1 MASGIRIFACEATL
15 NYYNLTEDDLAFGV
29 ETVPPGSPP
38 WEGCR
43 RARDGVTSS
52 SDESHSPPARFG
64 GTGCQRDHMP
74 LHASADTTTH
84 NDSPVLIYIYSPECG
99 ACRQFDREVGPIY
112 EKTAE
117 SLALPLE
124 RVLIDEWQ
132 ADRHQLVECASAE
145 VIGTPT
151 FLQIR
156 DCQELDRITGYS
168 DAELFW
174 LGHRRMMN
182 RIASDQ

>member
-1 MASGIRIFACEATL
+1 MRAIALLLGLAGLVASAT
-15 NYYNLTEDDLAFGV
+15 N
-29 ETVPPGSPP
+29 
-38 WEGCR
+38 
-43 RARDGVTSS
+43 
-52 SDESHSPPARFG
+52 
-64 GTGCQRDHMP
+64 MP

-156 DCQELDRITGYS
+156 NCQGLDRSTGYS

-182 RIASDQ
+182 RIESDL

>member
-1 MASGIRIFACEATL
+1 MRAIALLLGLAGLVASAT
-15 NYYNLTEDDLAFGV
+15 NL
-29 ETVPPGSPP
+29 
-38 WEGCR
+38 
-43 RARDGVTSS
+43 
-52 SDESHSPPARFG
+52 
-64 GTGCQRDHMP
+64 P
-74 LHASADTTTH
+74 LHAYADTTTH

-117 SLALPLE
+117 SLVLPLE

-156 DCQELDRITGYS
+156 NCQELDRITGYS

-182 RIASDQ
+182 RIASEQ

>member
-1 MASGIRIFACEATL
+1 MRSTLTSASVLLFGLAAIIASAT
-15 NYYNLTEDDLAFGV
+15 T
-29 ETVPPGSPP
+29 
-38 WEGCR
+38 
-43 RARDGVTSS
+43 
-52 SDESHSPPARFG
+52 
-64 GTGCQRDHMP
+64 MP

-84 NDSPVLIYIYSPECG
+84 SAPVLIYIYSPECG

-112 EKTAE
+112 SKTDE
-117 SLALPLE
+117 SIALPLE
-124 RVLIDEWQ
+124 RVLIEDWQ
-132 ADRHQLVECASAE
+132 ADRHQLVECASAD

-156 DCQELDRITGYS
+156 NCQELDRITGYS

-182 RIASDQ
+182 RIESDQ

>member
-1 MASGIRIFACEATL
+1 MRAIALLLGLAGLVASATK
-15 NYYNLTEDDLAFGV
+15 
-29 ETVPPGSPP
+29 
-38 WEGCR
+38 
-43 RARDGVTSS
+43 
-52 SDESHSPPARFG
+52 
-64 GTGCQRDHMP
+64 MP

-112 EKTAE
+112 EKTVE

-132 ADRHQLVECASAE
+132 ADQHQLVECASAE

-174 LGHRRMMN
+174 LGHRRVMN

>member
-1 MASGIRIFACEATL
+1 
-15 NYYNLTEDDLAFGV
+15 
-29 ETVPPGSPP
+29 
-38 WEGCR
+38 
-43 RARDGVTSS
+43 
-52 SDESHSPPARFG
+52 
-64 GTGCQRDHMP
+64 MP
-74 LHASADTTTH
+74 LHVSADPAGH
-84 NDSPVLIYIYSPECG
+84 IDSPVLIYIYSPECG
-99 ACRQFDREVGPIY
+99 ACRQFDLEVGPIY
-112 EKTAE
+112 DKTVE
-117 SLALPLE
+117 SPALPLE
-124 RVLIDEWQ
+124 RVLIDDWQ

-182 RIASDQ
+182 RIKSDQ

>member
-1 MASGIRIFACEATL
+1 MSGTLTSTRIL
-15 NYYNLTEDDLAFGV
+15 LLALAGL
-29 ETVPPGSPP
+29 
-38 WEGCR
+38 
-43 RARDGVTSS
+43 A
-52 SDESHSPPARFG
+52 
-64 GTGCQRDHMP
+64 
-74 LHASADTTTH
+74 ASATSIPLRACGDAAASS
-84 NDSPVLIYIYSPECG
+84 DSPVLIYIYSPECG

-112 EKTAE
+112 DKTDE

-124 RVLIDEWQ
+124 RVWIDDWQ
-132 ADRHQLVECASAE
+132 ASRHRLVECASVD

-182 RIASDQ
+182 RIDSDL

>member
-1 MASGIRIFACEATL
+1 MRTIALLLGLAGLVASAT
-15 NYYNLTEDDLAFGV
+15 N
-29 ETVPPGSPP
+29 
-38 WEGCR
+38 
-43 RARDGVTSS
+43 
-52 SDESHSPPARFG
+52 
-64 GTGCQRDHMP
+64 MP
-74 LHASADTTTH
+74 LHASADTPTH
-84 NDSPVLIYIYSPECG
+84 NNSPVLIYIYSPECG

-156 DCQELDRITGYS
+156 NCQELDRITGYS

-182 RIASDQ
+182 RIASEQ

>member
-1 MASGIRIFACEATL
+1 MRAIALLLGLAGLVASAT
-15 NYYNLTEDDLAFGV
+15 N
-29 ETVPPGSPP
+29 
-38 WEGCR
+38 
-43 RARDGVTSS
+43 
-52 SDESHSPPARFG
+52 
-64 GTGCQRDHMP
+64 MP

-99 ACRQFDREVGPIY
+99 ACLQFDREVGPIY

-151 FLQIR
+151 FLQIWN
-156 DCQELDRITGYS
+156 CQELDRITGYS

-182 RIASDQ
+182 RIASEQ

>member
-1 MASGIRIFACEATL
+1 MRAMALLLGLAGLVASAT
-15 NYYNLTEDDLAFGV
+15 N
-29 ETVPPGSPP
+29 
-38 WEGCR
+38 
-43 RARDGVTSS
+43 
-52 SDESHSPPARFG
+52 
-64 GTGCQRDHMP
+64 MP

-99 ACRQFDREVGPIY
+99 ACRQFDREVGSIY

-156 DCQELDRITGYS
+156 NCQELDRITGYS

-182 RIASDQ
+182 RIAPEQ

>member
-1 MASGIRIFACEATL
+1 MGLHQALMRAIGLLLGLVGLVASAT
-15 NYYNLTEDDLAFGV
+15 NT
-29 ETVPPGSPP
+29 
-38 WEGCR
+38 
-43 RARDGVTSS
+43 
-52 SDESHSPPARFG
+52 
-64 GTGCQRDHMP
+64 P

-132 ADRHQLVECASAE
+132 ADQHQLVECASAE

-156 DCQELDRITGYS
+156 NCQELDRITGYS

-182 RIASDQ
+182 RIASEQ

>member
-1 MASGIRIFACEATL
+1 MRAIALLLGLAGLVASAT
-15 NYYNLTEDDLAFGV
+15 N
-29 ETVPPGSPP
+29 
-38 WEGCR
+38 
-43 RARDGVTSS
+43 
-52 SDESHSPPARFG
+52 
-64 GTGCQRDHMP
+64 MP
-74 LHASADTTTH
+74 LHASADTTSH

-99 ACRQFDREVGPIY
+99 ACRQFDHEVGPIY

-151 FLQIR
+151 FLQIWN
-156 DCQELDRITGYS
+156 CQELDRITGYS

-182 RIASDQ
+182 RIASEQ

>member
-1 MASGIRIFACEATL
+1 MKATAPLLILAAMVASAMLI
-15 NYYNLTEDDLAFGV
+15 
-29 ETVPPGSPP
+29 PP
-38 WEGCR
+38 
-43 RARDGVTSS
+43 
-52 SDESHSPPARFG
+52 
-64 GTGCQRDHMP
+64 
-74 LHASADTTTH
+74 HASADTVARSG
-84 NDSPVLIYIYSPECG
+84 SPVLIYVYSPECG
-99 ACRQFDREVGPIY
+99 ACQQFDSEVGLTY
-112 EKTAE
+112 DKTTE

-124 RVLIDEWQ
+124 RVLIDDWQ
-132 ADRHQLVECASAE
+132 ADHHHLVECASAE

-182 RIASDQ
+182 LIASDQ

>member
-1 MASGIRIFACEATL
+1 MRAIALLLGLAGLVASAT
-15 NYYNLTEDDLAFGV
+15 N
-29 ETVPPGSPP
+29 
-38 WEGCR
+38 
-43 RARDGVTSS
+43 
-52 SDESHSPPARFG
+52 
-64 GTGCQRDHMP
+64 MP
-74 LHASADTTTH
+74 LHASADTTSH
-84 NDSPVLIYIYSPECG
+84 DDSPVLIYVYSPECG
-99 ACRQFDREVGPIY
+99 ACRQFAREVDPIY

-156 DCQELDRITGYS
+156 DCEELDRITGYS

>member
-1 MASGIRIFACEATL
+1 MRAIALLLVLAGLVASAT
-15 NYYNLTEDDLAFGV
+15 N
-29 ETVPPGSPP
+29 
-38 WEGCR
+38 
-43 RARDGVTSS
+43 
-52 SDESHSPPARFG
+52 
-64 GTGCQRDHMP
+64 MP
-74 LHASADTTTH
+74 LHASADTAAH
-84 NDSPVLIYIYSPECG
+84 HDSPVLVYVYSPECG
-99 ACRQFDREVGPIY
+99 ACRQFDREVGPMY

-124 RVLIDEWQ
+124 RVLIDDWQ
-132 ADRHQLVECASAE
+132 ADRHQLVKCASAE

-156 DCQELDRITGYS
+156 NCQELDRITGYS

-182 RIASDQ
+182 RIASEQ

>member
-1 MASGIRIFACEATL
+1 MRATAL
-15 NYYNLTEDDLAFGV
+15 LLVLAKLVAGA
-29 ETVPPGSPP
+29 T
-38 WEGCR
+38 
-43 RARDGVTSS
+43 TL
-52 SDESHSPPARFG
+52 PAG
-64 GTGCQRDHMP
+64 
-74 LHASADTTTH
+74 ASADTTASS
-84 NDSPVLIYIYSPECG
+84 DSPVLIYIYSPECG
-99 ACRQFDREVGPIY
+99 ACRKFDREVGPIY
-112 EKTAE
+112 DKTAE

-124 RVLIDEWQ
+124 RVLIEDWQ
-132 ADRHQLVECASAE
+132 ADQHQLVECASAE

-182 RIASDQ
+182 RIKSDQ

>member
-1 MASGIRIFACEATL
+1 MSATALLLILAGLVAS
-15 NYYNLTEDDLAFGV
+15 
-29 ETVPPGSPP
+29 
-38 WEGCR
+38 
-43 RARDGVTSS
+43 VTTAPS
-52 SDESHSPPARFG
+52 
-64 GTGCQRDHMP
+64 
-74 LHASADTTTH
+74 HASADTAAH
-84 NDSPVLIYIYSPECG
+84 SDSPVLIYIYSPECG

-112 EKTAE
+112 DKTEE

-124 RVLIDEWQ
+124 RVLIDDWQ
-132 ADRHQLVECASAE
+132 ASRHQLVECASAD

-182 RIASDQ
+182 RINPSE

>member
-1 MASGIRIFACEATL
+1 MGLHQALMRATALLIVLAGLVASAT
-15 NYYNLTEDDLAFGV
+15 TA
-29 ETVPPGSPP
+29 
-38 WEGCR
+38 
-43 RARDGVTSS
+43 
-52 SDESHSPPARFG
+52 
-64 GTGCQRDHMP
+64 P
-74 LHASADTTTH
+74 LHASADPAAH
-84 NDSPVLIYIYSPECG
+84 SDSPVLIYIYSPECG

-117 SLALPLE
+117 SLALPIE
-124 RVLIDEWQ
+124 RVLIDDWQ
-132 ADRHQLVECASAE
+132 TNQHQLVDCALAE

>member
-1 MASGIRIFACEATL
+1 MRAIALLFGLAGLVASAT
-15 NYYNLTEDDLAFGV
+15 N
-29 ETVPPGSPP
+29 
-38 WEGCR
+38 
-43 RARDGVTSS
+43 
-52 SDESHSPPARFG
+52 
-64 GTGCQRDHMP
+64 MP

-117 SLALPLE
+117 SLALPME

-132 ADRHQLVECASAE
+132 ADRYQLVKCASAE

-168 DAELFW
+168 EAELFW

-182 RIASDQ
+182 RIKSDQ

>member
-1 MASGIRIFACEATL
+1 MRVTLTQAGAFLLVLAGLVASATSTL
-15 NYYNLTEDDLAFGV
+15 
-29 ETVPPGSPP
+29 
-38 WEGCR
+38 
-43 RARDGVTSS
+43 
-52 SDESHSPPARFG
+52 
-64 GTGCQRDHMP
+64 
-74 LHASADTTTH
+74 LHASAGKAARGDA
-84 NDSPVLIYIYSPECG
+84 PVLIYIYSPECG
-99 ACRQFDREVGPIY
+99 ACRQFDREVSPIY
-112 EKTAE
+112 NKTAE

-124 RVLIDEWQ
+124 RVLIDDWQ

-182 RIASDQ
+182 LIASDQ

>member
-1 MASGIRIFACEATL
+1 MRATL
-15 NYYNLTEDDLAFGV
+15 THAAAFLLLLAGLV
-29 ETVPPGSPP
+29 ASATN
-38 WEGCR
+38 
-43 RARDGVTSS
+43 
-52 SDESHSPPARFG
+52 
-64 GTGCQRDHMP
+64 MP

-156 DCQELDRITGYS
+156 NCQELDRITGYS

-182 RIASDQ
+182 RIKSDQ

>member
-1 MASGIRIFACEATL
+1 MGLHQALMRATL
-15 NYYNLTEDDLAFGV
+15 TQAAALLLVLAGLV
-29 ETVPPGSPP
+29 AGAT
-38 WEGCR
+38 
-43 RARDGVTSS
+43 TKLL
-52 SDESHSPPARFG
+52 HS
-64 GTGCQRDHMP
+64 
-74 LHASADTTTH
+74 SADTAAH
-84 NDSPVLIYIYSPECG
+84 SDSPVLIYIYSPECG
-99 ACRQFDREVGPIY
+99 VCGQFDREVGPIY
-112 EKTAE
+112 ENTAE

-124 RVLIDEWQ
+124 RVLIDDWQ

-156 DCQELDRITGYS
+156 NCQELDRITGYS

>member
-1 MASGIRIFACEATL
+1 MGLHQALMRAIAHLLGLAGLVASAT
-15 NYYNLTEDDLAFGV
+15 N
-29 ETVPPGSPP
+29 
-38 WEGCR
+38 
-43 RARDGVTSS
+43 
-52 SDESHSPPARFG
+52 
-64 GTGCQRDHMP
+64 MP

-132 ADRHQLVECASAE
+132 ADRHQLVKCASAE
-145 VIGTPT
+145 VTGTPT

-156 DCQELDRITGYS
+156 NCQELDRITGYS

-182 RIASDQ
+182 RIASEQ

>member
-1 MASGIRIFACEATL
+1 MRSTLTIATGLLLALAGLVVSGT
-15 NYYNLTEDDLAFGV
+15 T
-29 ETVPPGSPP
+29 
-38 WEGCR
+38 
-43 RARDGVTSS
+43 
-52 SDESHSPPARFG
+52 
-64 GTGCQRDHMP
+64 MP
-74 LHASADTTTH
+74 LHVSADPAGRS
-84 NDSPVLIYIYSPECG
+84 DSLVLIYIYSPECG
-99 ACRQFDREVGPIY
+99 ACRQFDREVGTIY
-112 EKTAE
+112 DKTAE

-124 RVLIDEWQ
+124 RVLIDDWQ